1 MHKCSFSRTGDRFA
15 FENLDDVHS
24 VVNIDCLSNHTCDG
38 LKKLE
43 MALPVTF
50 DQNVFV

>member
-24 VVNIDCLSNHTCDG
+24 VVNIDCMSNTCDG
-38 LKKLE
+38 IKKSE

-50 DQNVFV
+50 DQNFFV